1 MTTADS
7 AVWCRCLVSLFVTY
21 LLMTQPLMAAPPQQA
36 PAKLSIVIVEG
47 EGAINNIRQRTARE
61 PIVQVVDENNRPVA
75 GATVAFLLPGTGPG
89 GTFPGGAHALTVVTD
104 QKGQAV
110 AKGLVHNGEAGKFQ
124 IEVNATYQELTAS
137 TTINQA
143 NAVLT
148 AAAAGGGGA
157 GKIIAI
163 LAVVGGAAAAGV
175 FYFGSKGNGGNG
187 VTPGPSPGPSPG
199 PTSTTITPGNPS
211 VGGPP

>member
-1 MTTADS
+1 MPAADLAIHS
-7 AVWCRCLVSLFVTY
+7 RRLVCLLVTY
-21 LLMTQPLMAAPPQQA
+21 LMVMQPLLGRPAQQA
-36 PAKLSIVIVEG
+36 PTKLNIVIVEG
-47 EGAINNIRQRTARE
+47 AGAINNIRQRTARE

-75 GATVAFLLPGTGPG
+75 GATVAFLLPGSGPG
-89 GTFPGGAHALTVVTD
+89 GTFPGGAHALTALTD

-110 AKGLVHNGEAGKFQ
+110 AKGFVHNGEAGKFQ
-124 IEVNATYQELTAS
+124 IEVNASYQELTAS

-163 LAVVGGAAAAGV
+163 LAAVGGAAVAGV
-175 FYFGSKGNGGNG
+175 FVLGSKSNGGNG
-187 VTPGPSPGPSPG
+187 GAPPAPPA
-199 PTSTTITPGNPS
+199 TTITPGAPS